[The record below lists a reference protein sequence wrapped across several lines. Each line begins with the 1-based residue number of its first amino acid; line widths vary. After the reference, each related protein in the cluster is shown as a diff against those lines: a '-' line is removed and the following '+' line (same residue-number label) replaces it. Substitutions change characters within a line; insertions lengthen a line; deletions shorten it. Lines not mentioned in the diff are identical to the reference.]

1 MSQEASVKS
10 SPQSQVISLATLPNL
25 NLQQLTMFKQQLDQ
39 ELGVFQD
46 SLHTL
51 KIAQS
56 RFQESGSCLEKITP
70 NTEGNEILVPLTGSM
85 YVSGKLADAN
95 NVIVDIGTGYYAEK
109 SIEDAKDY
117 FKRKVEYVTEQME
130 KIQQVGIERTKL
142 REAAM
147 DIIEARLQSSAW
159 DGRGKR

>member
-1 MSQEASVKS
+1 VKS
-10 SPQSQVISLATLPNL
+10 PQAQMISLATLPNL

-56 RFQESGSCLEKITP
+56 RFQESGSCLEKITS
-70 NTEGNEILVPLTGSM
+70 NTEGSDVLVPLTGSM
-85 YVSGKLADAN
+85 YVTGKLADAN

-109 SIEDAKDY
+109 NIDDAKNY

-130 KIQQVGIERTKL
+130 KIQQVGVERTKL
-142 REAAM
+142 REATM
-147 DIIEARLQSSAW
+147 DIIEAKIQSSGW
-159 DGRGKR
+159 DARGKR

>member
-1 MSQEASVKS
+1 MSQETSVK
-10 SPQSQVISLATLPNL
+10 SPQSQVISLANLPNL

-70 NTEGNEILVPLTGSM
+70 DSEGNEILVPLTGSM
-85 YVSGKLADAN
+85 YVTGKLIDSN

-109 SIEDAKDY
+109 NIVDAKDY

-142 REAAM
+142 REATM
-147 DIIEARLQSSAW
+147 DLIETRIQSSAW
-159 DGRGKR
+159 DARGKQ